1 VSFLEKNYFKRG
13 LIYKMINGSSSYD
26 VVVCGGGPAGFGAA
40 ISAARNGAKTLLI
53 ERNNCLGGMATAGL
67 VIEFAKTAGREGGI
81 FKELVDRM
89 DKMKGISWEV
99 AFPSV
104 YAVLDPELLK
114 FLMQEFCEEAGVD
127 ILFHS
132 FIESAILEGN
142 RIGGLNVA
150 NKNGRMEIFSKTTID
165 ASGDGD
171 IAASAGAAFEKG
183 DPVNGNMQALTLR
196 IRIGGVDMNKSVNW
210 VKINEVFEKERLK
223 GNVNF
228 PYYVT
233 KWLDA
238 GAKGLHGERTLNLD
252 MATGI
257 DATDAFQLSKAE
269 MGGRKRIWEFIKFAR
284 ENIPG
289 WENSYI
295 IDSGSNIGV
304 RETRRIKGHYILTEE
319 DILKGRKFKDGISRG
334 SFTMDLHDPDEI
346 APDWDNLE
354 EHVKSKSCPEGDY
367 YEIPYRCLLPES
379 LDGLLTAGRCIS
391 ADRKAGGSVRAM
403 NTCMNTGQA
412 AGTAAAIAVSKGI
425 SPSNIDG
432 KSIREK
438 LIEEGVEL

>member
-1 VSFLEKNYFKRG
+1 MKTN
-13 LIYKMINGSSSYD
+13 SYD
-26 VVVCGGGPAGFGAA
+26 TIVCGGGPAGFGAA

-53 ERNNCLGGMATAGL
+53 ERNNCLGGTATAGL

-81 FKELVDRM
+81 FKELINKM

-104 YAVLDPELLK
+104 YAVFDPELLK

-132 FIESAILEGN
+132 FVESAILEGN
-142 RIGGLNVA
+142 IIRGLNVA
-150 NKNGRMEIFSKTTID
+150 NKNGRMEIPSKTTID

-171 IAASAGAAFEKG
+171 VAASAGANFGKG
-183 DPVNGNMQALTLR
+183 DPVAGKLQALTLR
-196 IRIGGVDMNKSVNW
+196 IRIGGVDMSKDVDW
-210 VKINEVFEKERLK
+210 IKINEKFEEERLK
-223 GNVNF
+223 GNANF

-238 GAKGLHGERTLNLD
+238 GAKGLHGERTFNLD

-257 DATDAFQLSKAE
+257 DATDAFQLSQAE
-269 MGGRKRIWEFIKFAR
+269 MGGRKRIWEFIRFAK
-284 ENIPG
+284 ETIPG

-304 RETRRIKGHYILTEE
+304 RESRRIKGRYVLTEE
-319 DILKGRKFKDGISRG
+319 DILKGRKFEDGISRG

-346 APDWDNLE
+346 APDWENLE
-354 EHVKSKSCPEGDY
+354 AHVKSKSCPEGDY
-367 YEIPYRCLLPES
+367 YEIPYRCLLPEK
-379 LDGLLTAGRCIS
+379 LEGLLVAGRCIS

-412 AGTAAAIAVSKGI
+412 AGTAAAMAI
-425 SPSNIDG
+425 SQNVNPAAIDG
-432 KSIREK
+432 KHVREK
-438 LIEEGVEL
+438 LISNGAEL